1 MTRADAGTAEAD
13 PQRVLLIGAGS
24 LSAAVAEHVRRWGST
39 VRHLPSPSDEQLRE
53 TLAAEWDVVAV
64 VTHDDILALRYALL
78 VHHIRHGIRLLVT
91 IFDRTVGGEVV
102 RSVPNCT
109 VLAMTDALVPALLGP
124 CVAEHLL
131 SLHQESGEYFA
142 VADEHGEPELAR
154 LPARGIVRRNG
165 LAARLLNQCRP
176 HDATSR
182 ALLAGLAG
190 LASVLLLDVVLGV
203 LVLHESVTEA
213 FWHAARVLTTV
224 GSSDAATH
232 AAPWYHAV
240 SALTM
245 LAALAFAA
253 LFTAGLVDRMT
264 SHRLTGIIGG
274 RAVPRRGH
282 VIVVGLGQVGLRLC
296 QELRRLGVGVVAV
309 ERDKTAPCVAL
320 ARATGIPV
328 VIGRGGDRF
337 LLGRLSARRARAIA
351 AVASDPLDNV
361 AVAVAARAVAPDQ
374 RIVLRAGGEDDVVS
388 ESQSLFRIATVC
400 DINRIGGA
408 FIAATALRLRPR
420 AAFPAGA
427 GTWVVWETA
436 DGHEL
441 SDVDAA
447 DAADIV
453 GDAQPAVAIS

>member
-1 MTRADAGTAEAD
+1 MARADAGTVD
-13 PQRVLLIGAGS
+13 PQRVLLVGAGS
-24 LSAAVAEHVRRWGST
+24 LSAAVAEQARRWGST
-39 VRHLPSPSDEQLRE
+39 VRHLPSPSDEELRE
-53 TLAAEWDVVAV
+53 TLARGWDVVAV

-78 VHHIRHGIRLLVT
+78 VEHIRPGIRLLVT

-131 SLHQESGEYFA
+131 SLHRIDDDYLV
-142 VADEHGEPELAR
+142 VAGRHDAPSLACV
-154 LPARGIVRRNG
+154 PAKRIVRRKG
-165 LAARLLNQCRP
+165 LAARLIAQCRP

-182 ALLAGLAG
+182 ALLVGLAG
-190 LASVLLLDVVLGV
+190 LATVLLLDVVLGV

-274 RAVPRRGH
+274 RAVSRRGPWPRTSASCCVRAGRTTSSARAGRCSASPRCVTSTGSAVRSSPRRRWDCARAPRSPLVLAPGWC
-282 VIVVGLGQVGLRLC
+282 GRRLTGPPC
-296 QELRRLGVGVVAV
+296 PMWTSLLSLSQLSPEPRRCVPAARRLG
-309 ERDKTAPCVAL
+309 
-320 ARATGIPV
+320 
-328 VIGRGGDRF
+328 
-337 LLGRLSARRARAIA
+337 ARR
-351 AVASDPLDNV
+351 
-361 AVAVAARAVAPDQ
+361 
-374 RIVLRAGGEDDVVS
+374 
-388 ESQSLFRIATVC
+388 
-400 DINRIGGA
+400 
-408 FIAATALRLRPR
+408 
-420 AAFPAGA
+420 
-427 GTWVVWETA
+427 
-436 DGHEL
+436 
-441 SDVDAA
+441 DAA
-447 DAADIV
+447 
-453 GDAQPAVAIS
+453 PLPL

>member
-1 MTRADAGTAEAD
+1 MVES
-13 PQRVLLIGAGS
+13 QRVLLIGTGS
-24 LSAAVAEHVRRWGST
+24 LSVSVAEQARRWGST
-39 VRHLPSPSDEQLRE
+39 VRQLSSPSDQQLRDALGE
-53 TLAAEWDVVAV
+53 DWDVVAIV
-64 VTHDDILALRYALL
+64 SHDDILALRYALL
-78 VHHIRHGIRLLVT
+78 VEHIRPGIRLLVT

-131 SLHQESGEYFA
+131 SLHAESDDYLA
-142 VADEHGEPELAR
+142 VADERGEPALAR
-154 LPARGIVRRNG
+154 LPAKGVARRRG
-165 LAARLLNQCRP
+165 LAARLVAQCRP

-182 ALLAGLAG
+182 ALLAGFAG
-190 LASVLLLDVVLGV
+190 LLAVLLADTLLGI
-203 LVLHESVTEA
+203 LVLHEPPATA
-213 FWHAARVLTTV
+213 LWHASRVLTTV
-224 GSSDAATH
+224 GSSGAATH
-232 AAPWYHAV
+232 AAAWYHVV

-309 ERDKTAPCVAL
+309 ERDQSAPCVAL

-337 LLGRLSARRARAIA
+337 LLRRLSIRRARAIA

-388 ESQSLFRIATVC
+388 ESRSLFRIATVC

-408 FIAATALRLRPR
+408 FIAATALGLRPR
-420 AAFPAGA
+420 AAFTA
-427 GTWVVWETA
+427 GTRTWAVWQTP
-436 DGHEL
+436 DGGHEL
-441 SDVDAA
+441 SDVEL
-447 DAADIV
+447 
-453 GDAQPAVAIS
+453 QSEMSLPAS